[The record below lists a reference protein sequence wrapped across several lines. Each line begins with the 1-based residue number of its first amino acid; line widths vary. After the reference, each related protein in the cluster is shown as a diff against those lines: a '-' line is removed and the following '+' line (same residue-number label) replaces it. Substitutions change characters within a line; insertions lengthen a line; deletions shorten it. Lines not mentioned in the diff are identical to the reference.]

1 MIQETDKT
9 KDDLEGDESLNNH
22 DASYPYIAIK
32 MTKEQFSVFELKRR
46 LEVSK
51 TLKMNPDFQ
60 REGNL
65 WPIKQKSELIES
77 ILMGIP
83 IPVIYFFE
91 DEKGHKQVVDGR
103 QRLSCIFDY
112 LNDVFKLKDLKIL
125 KTLNG
130 KAFEQLTPQFQAKI
144 EDYQFLAYTI
154 QHPTHEKVKFDIFD
168 RVNRGGTQLNNQE
181 MRNAL
186 YLGKATELL
195 KDLVK
200 SKNFLLAT
208 GKTISP
214 KRMKDKYIILRFL
227 GFYLLRTGQLEDI
240 EYKSDVDEFLADVM
254 RFINKMT
261 NKQINDLKLI
271 FELAMK
277 NSFSIL
283 GKDGFRFSGER
294 KRRPVNMGLFECVSY
309 MLSIPLPKQ
318 LDFDLS
324 GLKEKIEALKKEMDS
339 SQMFLG
345 VIDSNIGVDYRFNKA
360 DEIRME
366 LLDAQ

>member
-1 MIQETDKT
+1 MNILKIMQV
-9 KDDLEGDESLNNH
+9 
-22 DASYPYIAIK
+22 K

-60 REGNL
+60 REGYL

-83 IPVIYFFE
+83 IPIIYFFE
-91 DEKGHKQVVDGR
+91 DEKGYKQVVDGR

-112 LNDVFKLKDLKIL
+112 LNEEFKLRDLKIL
-125 KTLNG
+125 QALNG
-130 KAFEQLTPQFQAKI
+130 KTFEQLTPQFQAKI

-186 YLGKATELL
+186 YLGKSTELL
-195 KDLVK
+195 NTLVK
-200 SKNFLLAT
+200 SDNFLSAT
-208 GKTISP
+208 GNTISP

-227 GFYLLRTGQLEDI
+227 GFYLLRTGKLGNI
-240 EYKSDVDEFLADVM
+240 EYKSDVDEFLAEVM
-254 RFINKMT
+254 HFINKMK
-261 NKQINDLKLI
+261 NEQINDLKLT
-271 FELAMK
+271 FELSMK
-277 NSFSIL
+277 NSFSVL
-283 GKDGFRFSGER
+283 GEDGFRFSSDG

-309 MLSIPLPKQ
+309 MLSVPLTEQ
-318 LDFDLS
+318 IEFDKVKLR
-324 GLKEKIEALKKEMDS
+324 EKIELLKKEMDA

-345 VIDSNIGVDYRFNKA
+345 VIDANVGVEYRFNKA

-366 LLDAQ
+366 L